1 MGRVHIFSKMVLAGD
16 KIEIYQYSK
25 PILAGQSRMFDVIRS
40 SDIDGEEEKREDN
53 LYRARQTLRRLIWA
67 NRCENM
73 KFLTLTYAETTLDVK
88 KVQRDIQTFLQ
99 SMRRRGYT
107 MNYVYVL
114 ENQKERGAVE
124 GNAGCLHVHF
134 ILFEENKINLEDLR
148 AAWPHGRHEIR
159 KVRGVRDYGAY
170 VSKYIRKDTFAEF
183 GQHTYRTSLGLKK
196 PEEVNFYTEEFADG
210 FDTDYFH
217 PNDILRRMVPTYYK
231 KQRRDFRDKDGVG
244 HVQEIT
250 YYQGVLTP
258 ELKAWIESHR
268 EEPYEDVT

>member
-1 MGRVHIFSKMVLAGD
+1 MAKVHIFSKMILAGD
-16 KIEIYQYSK
+16 KIEIYRYSK

-40 SDIDGEEEKREDN
+40 GDGGEEEKREDN

-73 KFLTLTYAETTLDVK
+73 KFLTLTYAETVLDVK
-88 KVQRDIQTFLQ
+88 RVQRDITTFLQ
-99 SMRRRGYT
+99 AMRRRGYT
-107 MNYVYVL
+107 MDYVYVL
-114 ENQKERGAVE
+114 ENQKERGEQE

-134 ILFEENKINLEDLR
+134 ILFNENKIDLQDLN
-148 AAWPHGRHEIR
+148 AAWPHGRNQIR

-170 VSKYIRKDTFAEF
+170 VSKYISKETFAQF

-196 PEEVNFYTEEFADG
+196 PEEVNFYVEEFADG

-217 PNDILRRMVPTYYK
+217 PNDILRRFVPTYYK
-231 KQRRDFRDKDGVG
+231 KQRRDFRDKNGVG
-244 HVQEIT
+244 LVQEIA

-258 ELKAWIESHR
+258 ELRAWIEEHR
-268 EEPYEDVT
+268 EEPYEDDE